1 MSAEGILGLEYG
13 RWTMRKALRRRVV
26 ITGLGALTPLAIGAE
41 ESWQKLCQGRS
52 GVARITKFDA
62 SDSKVQIAAEIKDFH
77 PEDFLDRKKVRRT
90 DPFIQYALAATRMAM
105 DDSGLVIDENNACRV
120 GVVLGSSAGGMT
132 TYEKNLLALYDEG
145 ADKVSPFFIPGFLA
159 NMAAG
164 EVAMAVGV
172 KGPSKCVVTACASS
186 SHCIG
191 DSLRLIQYGEADA
204 MIAGGGDAYILP
216 VAIAGFDRMRALSR
230 RNDEPER
237 ASRPFDKDRDG
248 FVTGEGAGVIILEEM
263 QSAMRRGARVYAE
276 LIGYGSNI
284 DGIHITEPDS
294 ENQGRCLKLA
304 MSDAAVAPTDIDY
317 INAHG
322 TSTGLNDACE
332 TKAIKAAL
340 GEHSRK
346 VPVSSNKSMIG
357 HLLGASG
364 AVEAVFTVLT
374 IRDGIIPPTINYDT
388 PDPECDL
395 DYVPNLARKAQ
406 VNTALSNSFGFGGA
420 NAALVFK
427 KFEE

>member
-1 MSAEGILGLEYG
+1 
-13 RWTMRKALRRRVV
+13 MRKALRRRVV
-26 ITGLGALTPLAIGAE
+26 ITGLGAITPLAIGAE

-62 SDSKVQIAAEIKDFH
+62 SHSKVQIAAEIKDFH
-77 PEDFLDRKKVRRT
+77 PEDFMDRKKVRRT
-90 DPFIQYALAATRMAM
+90 DPFIQYVLAATRMAM

-132 TYEKNLLALYDEG
+132 TYEKNLLALYKEG
-145 ADKVSPFFIPGFLA
+145 ADKVSPFFIPGFIA
-159 NMAAG
+159 NMATG
-164 EVAMAVGV
+164 EVAMAVGA

-263 QSAMRRGARVYAE
+263 RSAVRRGARIYAE

-294 ENQGRCLKLA
+294 ENQARCLKLA
-304 MSDAAVAPTDIDY
+304 LSDAAVAPSDIDY

-322 TSTGLNDACE
+322 TSTVLNDACE
-332 TKAIKAAL
+332 TKAIKTAL
-340 GEHSRK
+340 REHSRN
-346 VPVSSNKSMIG
+346 VPISSNKSMVG
-357 HLLGASG
+357 HLLGAAG

-374 IRDGIIPPTINYDT
+374 IRDGIMPPTINHET

-395 DYVPNLARKAQ
+395 DYVPNVARKAQ

-420 NAALVFK
+420 NAALVFR
-427 KFEE
+427 KFKG

>member
-1 MSAEGILGLEYG
+1 
-13 RWTMRKALRRRVV
+13 MRNAHRRRVV
-26 ITGLGALTPLAIGAE
+26 ITGLGALTPLAIGTE

-294 ENQGRCLKLA
+294 ENQARCLKLA

-374 IRDGIIPPTINYDT
+374 IRDSIIPPTINYDT

>member
-145 ADKVSPFFIPGFLA
+145 ADKVSPFFIPGFIA

-284 DGIHITEPDS
+284 DGIHITEPDF
-294 ENQGRCLKLA
+294 ENQARCLKLA
-304 MSDAAVAPTDIDY
+304 MSDAAVAPSDIGY

-374 IRDGIIPPTINYDT
+374 IRDSIIPPTINYDT